1 MRLSH
6 HTDEQACRNS
16 RHRPMTIV
24 NEEAIIAGD
33 EQAFE
38 GLVREESSRLY
49 HVILRIV
56 KDTDEAE
63 SLVQETFLQAYKSLD
78 RFRGD
83 SKLST
88 WLIGIGINLA
98 RSSRRKTSRY
108 DTMGEEDIERLQP
121 QFKMGGYTQE
131 YSPWRPDAV
140 AEKSQR
146 RELVHR
152 AIEKL
157 SDTYREIIIL
167 RDIEQLDTSEA
178 AEALDIS
185 EGAARVRL
193 HRARQALRALLD
205 DYFGEDA

>member
-1 MRLSH
+1 MY
-6 HTDEQACRNS
+6 T
-16 RHRPMTIV
+16 TV
-24 NEEAIIAGD
+24 NEEAVLAGD
-33 EQAFE
+33 ERAFE
-38 GLVREESSRLY
+38 ELVREESSRLY

-56 KDTDEAE
+56 KDEDEAR
-63 SLVQETFLQAYKSLD
+63 SLVQETFLQAYKSMD
-78 RFRGD
+78 RFRGE

-108 DTMGEEDIERLQP
+108 DTLAEEDMERLQP
-121 QFKMGGYTQE
+121 SFRMGSYTEE
-131 YSPWRPDAV
+131 YNPWRPDAV

-146 RELVHR
+146 REIVHR
-152 AIEKL
+152 AIEQL

-167 RDIEQLDTSEA
+167 RDIEQLDTSETA
-178 AEALDIS
+178 QALDIT

-205 DYFGEDA
+205 DYFGDPS

>member
-1 MRLSH
+1 MY
-6 HTDEQACRNS
+6 
-16 RHRPMTIV
+16 TIV
-24 NEEAIIAGD
+24 NEEAVLAGD
-33 EQAFE
+33 EHAFE
-38 GLVREESSRLY
+38 ELVREESSRLY
-49 HVILRIV
+49 YVILRIV
-56 KDTDEAE
+56 KDEDEAK
-63 SLVQETFLQAYKSLD
+63 SLVQETFLQAFKSMD
-78 RFRGD
+78 RFRGE

-108 DTMGEEDIERLQP
+108 DTMAEDDIERLQP
-121 QFKMGGYTQE
+121 SFKMGAYTEE

-146 RELVHR
+146 REIVHR
-152 AIEKL
+152 AIEQL

-167 RDIEQLDTSEA
+167 RDIEQLDTSETA
-178 AEALDIS
+178 RALDIT

-205 DYFGEDA
+205 DYFGDPT

>member
-1 MRLSH
+1 MY
-6 HTDEQACRNS
+6 T
-16 RHRPMTIV
+16 TV
-24 NEEAIIAGD
+24 NEEAVLAGD
-33 EQAFE
+33 ERAFE
-38 GLVREESSRLY
+38 ELVREESSRLY

-56 KDTDEAE
+56 KDEDEAQ
-63 SLVQETFLQAYKSLD
+63 SLVQETFLQAYKSMD
-78 RFRGD
+78 RFRGE

-108 DTMGEEDIERLQP
+108 DTLAEEDMERLQP
-121 QFKMGGYTQE
+121 SFNMGAYTEE

-146 RELVHR
+146 REIVHR
-152 AIEKL
+152 AIEQL

-167 RDIEQLDTSEA
+167 RDIEQLDTSETA
-178 AEALDIS
+178 QALDIT

-205 DYFGEDA
+205 DYFGDPS

>member
-1 MRLSH
+1 M
-6 HTDEQACRNS
+6 
-16 RHRPMTIV
+16 
-24 NEEAIIAGD
+24 NEEAVLAGD
-33 EQAFE
+33 ERAFE
-38 GLVREESSRLY
+38 ELVREESSRLY

-56 KDTDEAE
+56 KDEDEAQ
-63 SLVQETFLQAYKSLD
+63 SLVQETFLQAYQSMD
-78 RFRGD
+78 RFRGE

-108 DTMGEEDIERLQP
+108 DTLAEEDMERLQP
-121 QFKMGGYTQE
+121 SFNMGAYTEE

-146 RELVHR
+146 REIVHR
-152 AIEKL
+152 AIEQL

-167 RDIEQLDTSEA
+167 RDIEQLDTSETA
-178 AEALDIS
+178 QALDIT

-205 DYFGEDA
+205 DYFGDPS

>member
-1 MRLSH
+1 MY
-6 HTDEQACRNS
+6 
-16 RHRPMTIV
+16 TIV
-24 NEEAIIAGD
+24 NEQAVLAGD
-33 EQAFE
+33 ERAFE
-38 GLVREESSRLY
+38 ELVREESSRLY
-49 HVILRIV
+49 YVILRIV
-56 KDTDEAE
+56 KDEDEAK
-63 SLVQETFLQAYKSLD
+63 SLVQETFLQAFKSMD
-78 RFRGD
+78 RFRGE

-108 DTMGEEDIERLQP
+108 DTLAEEDMERLQP
-121 QFKMGGYTQE
+121 SFKMGAYTEE

-146 RELVHR
+146 REIVHR
-152 AIEKL
+152 AIGQL

-167 RDIEQLDTSEA
+167 RDIEQLDT
-178 AEALDIS
+178 AETAQALDIT

-205 DYFGEDA
+205 DYFGDPS

>member
-1 MRLSH
+1 MH
-6 HTDEQACRNS
+6 
-16 RHRPMTIV
+16 TIV
-24 NEEAIIAGD
+24 NEEAVLAGD
-33 EQAFE
+33 ERAFE
-38 GLVREESSRLY
+38 ELVREESSRLY
-49 HVILRIV
+49 FVILRIV
-56 KDTDEAE
+56 KDEEEAK

-78 RFRGD
+78 RFRGE

-108 DTMGEEDIERLQP
+108 DTLAEEDMERLQP
-121 QFKMGGYTQE
+121 SFKMGAYTEE

-146 RELVHR
+146 REIVHR
-152 AIEKL
+152 AIEQL

-167 RDIEQLDTSEA
+167 RDIEQLDT
-178 AEALDIS
+178 AETAQALDIT

-205 DYFGEDA
+205 DYFGDPS

>member
-1 MRLSH
+1 MY
-6 HTDEQACRNS
+6 T
-16 RHRPMTIV
+16 TV
-24 NEEAIIAGD
+24 NEEAVLAGD
-33 EQAFE
+33 ERAFE
-38 GLVREESSRLY
+38 ELVREESSRLY

-56 KDTDEAE
+56 KDEDEAR
-63 SLVQETFLQAYKSLD
+63 SLVQETFLQAYKSMD
-78 RFRGD
+78 RFRGE

-108 DTMGEEDIERLQP
+108 DTLAEEDIERLQP
-121 QFKMGGYTQE
+121 SFNMGAYTEE

-146 RELVHR
+146 REIVHR
-152 AIEKL
+152 AIEQL

-167 RDIEQLDTSEA
+167 RDIEQLDTSETA
-178 AEALDIS
+178 QALDIT

-205 DYFGEDA
+205 DYFGDPS

>member
-1 MRLSH
+1 M
-6 HTDEQACRNS
+6 
-16 RHRPMTIV
+16 
-24 NEEAIIAGD
+24 
-33 EQAFE
+33 
-38 GLVREESSRLY
+38 VREESSRLY

-56 KDTDEAE
+56 KDKDEAE
-63 SLVQETFLQAYKSLD
+63 SIMQETFLQAYKSMD
-78 RFRGD
+78 SFRGD

-108 DTMGEEDIERLQP
+108 ETMGEEDMERLQP
-121 QFKMGGYTQE
+121 SFRMGGYTQE
-131 YSPWRPDAV
+131 YKPWRPDKT

-146 RELVHR
+146 REIIHR
-152 AIEKL
+152 AIDKL

-167 RDIEQLDTSEA
+167 RDIEQLSTSEA

-205 DYFGEDA
+205 DYFGNE